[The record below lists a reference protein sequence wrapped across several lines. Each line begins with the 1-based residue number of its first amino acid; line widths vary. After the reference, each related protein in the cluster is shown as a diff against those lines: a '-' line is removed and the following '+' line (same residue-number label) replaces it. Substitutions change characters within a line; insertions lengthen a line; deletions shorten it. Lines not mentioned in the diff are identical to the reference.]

1 MCQYVDCGGSAPNR
15 TSAVRWSRAR
25 PTPPQV
31 LCQQC
36 ARTRISI
43 PVATTAAVA
52 RIPTPSATVLPIV
65 MVPPVTLISGWRGQG
80 VSPSDRH
87 EPLQLL
93 DPIPDNNDLRASG
106 HLRVID
112 VLEHQEAAV

>member
-1 MCQYVDCGGSAPNR
+1 MCQYVDCGAPNR
-15 TSAVRWSRAR
+15 TSAVRWSPRSSDSATGAV
-25 PTPPQV
+25 PA
-31 LCQQC
+31 C

-65 MVPPVTLISGWRGQG
+65 MVPPFTLISGWRGQG